1 MKKEGI
7 DTTIQEY
14 EATIQELIPEYMSHT
29 EILCWI
35 HALTSTASSLYYA
48 LEMSKEAATTSF
60 SYVLDV
66 TYDYHHTVE
75 LKKAH

>member
-1 MKKEGI
+1 MNKEDI
-7 DTTIQEY
+7 PTAIQEY
-14 EATIQELIPEYMSHT
+14 ENTIQELIHEYMYHT

-48 LEMSKEAATTSF
+48 LDMTKEAATTSF
-60 SYVLDV
+60 NYILDT